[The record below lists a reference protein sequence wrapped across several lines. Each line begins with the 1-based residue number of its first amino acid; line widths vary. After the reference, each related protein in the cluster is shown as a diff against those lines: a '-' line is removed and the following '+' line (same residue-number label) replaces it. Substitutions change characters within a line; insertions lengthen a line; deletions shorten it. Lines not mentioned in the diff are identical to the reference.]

1 MSWFHAVAERDHAI
15 QNPTSPEKIRLLGQ
29 HLRLNA
35 QSYLLDVACGRG
47 GPALILA
54 QSFGCR
60 IVAVERAPEFADVA
74 RDRIVAA
81 GLESS
86 VEVVESDARTFPLK
100 PETFDAALCLGAS
113 FIWDGLAGTLAALT
127 PAVRP
132 GGYVVVGE
140 PFWSRWP
147 LPHGLDAQ
155 GFTSLIGTTREFAA
169 VDLSLVGVIASSQD
183 DWDAYES
190 LHWRSL
196 VEWLAEHGDDPD
208 ADEIR
213 RRHREARDAYL
224 SIQRDLLAW
233 AIVIGWK
240 VG

>member
-1 MSWFHAVAERDHAI
+1 MPWFHAVAERDHAI
-15 QNPTSPEKIRLLGQ
+15 QNPTSPDKIRRLGE
-29 HLRLNA
+29 HLRLDA
-35 QSYLLDVACGRG
+35 QSNVLDVACGRG
-47 GPALILA
+47 GPAVILA
-54 QSFGCR
+54 ENFGCR
-60 IVAVERAPEFADVA
+60 IVTVERAAEFAGVA
-74 RDRIVAA
+74 RERVLAA
-81 GLESS
+81 GVEPL
-86 VEVVESDARTFPLK
+86 VEVVESDARDFPLSAAA
-100 PETFDAALCLGAS
+100 FDAALCLGGS
-113 FIWDGLAGTLAALT
+113 FIWDGLYGTLAALT

-140 PFWSRWP
+140 PFRSHWP
-147 LPHGLDAQ
+147 LPRGVDDQ
-155 GFTSLIGTTREFAA
+155 GFTSVLRTTRKFEAA
-169 VDLSLVGVIASSQD
+169 DLSVVSVIASSQD

-196 VEWLAEHGDDPD
+196 EEWLAEHDDDPD

-224 SIQRDLLAW
+224 GSQRELLAW